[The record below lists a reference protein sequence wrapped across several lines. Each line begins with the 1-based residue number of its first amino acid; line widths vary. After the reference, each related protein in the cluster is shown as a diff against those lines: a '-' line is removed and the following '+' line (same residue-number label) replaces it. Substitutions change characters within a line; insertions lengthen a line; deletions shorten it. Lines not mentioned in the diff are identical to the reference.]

1 MERLRL
7 VKHKMRD
14 ILVLDLR
21 NAPADEIIRVAE
33 ACRMYVT
40 SQPPQSVLTLLLL
53 ENGEFTREVVTKMK
67 EVATYDRPHVIR
79 SAFVGA
85 ESFPKAY
92 YNTLSSFSAREF
104 PTFETEQEALDWLVQ
119 DTAAASSQA
128 SRLTG

>member
-7 VKHKMRD
+7 VKHRMRD

-21 NAPADEIIRVAE
+21 NAQSDEIIRVVE

-40 SQPPQSVLTLLLL
+40 SQPRQSVLTLLLM

-67 EVATYDRPHVIR
+67 EVATYDRPFVIR

-85 ESFPKAY
+85 DSLPKVFHSALESF
-92 YNTLSSFSAREF
+92 SRREF
-104 PTFETEQEALDWLVQ
+104 PNFQTEEEAMEWLV
-119 DTAAASSQA
+119 DDKPAEVKEAP
-128 SRLTG
+128 RRTG